1 MRYKSYL
8 HSLKKNELINF
19 FKAKKNII
27 FFDSPF
33 YDCNIKLLSLCDK
46 IIFSDKKTSFIVESS
61 FFRKK
66 IFYLDDSKINYFKYP
81 ANNEY
86 YEILSDNKKIF
97 ESKNNAKNIY
107 SVMLV
112 HKKEKIK
119 NIIISFFSSSLIF
132 KKTILKYRERNLYIY
147 NLTK

>member
-1 MRYKSYL
+1 MGLVL
-8 HSLKKNELINF
+8 H
-19 FKAKKNII
+19 
-27 FFDSPF
+27 
-33 YDCNIKLLSLCDK
+33 IKLIYQEFFTDDGTSKMILSTGFGHN
-46 IIFSDKKTSFIVESS
+46 IYSN
-61 FFRKK
+61 
-66 IFYLDDSKINYFKYP
+66 YLDDSKINYFKYP